1 MIKRI
6 KFYNDFILLVTLCLI
21 ILINLVCWIFL
32 YTFDNNISY
41 IFLAIFFFIGH
52 FIGLLYFYFI
62 RGSKKDLFIKDN
74 EVYID
79 SKKLFELSQLVKI
92 QKISIFKYTLFFEKE
107 DNKYNYDVF
116 LTNKTYQFLKNK
128 NNL

>member
-1 MIKRI
+1 MLEDNKMIKRI
-6 KFYNDFILLVTLCLI
+6 KFYNDFILLVTLGLI

-41 IFLAIFFFIGH
+41 IFLAIFFFIGQ
-52 FIGLLYFYFI
+52 FICLLYFYFI

-79 SKKLFELSQLVKI
+79 SKKLFELSQL
-92 QKISIFKYTLFFEKE
+92 L
-107 DNKYNYDVF
+107 
-116 LTNKTYQFLKNK
+116 
-128 NNL
+128 